1 MGVDAIMTQNLSS
14 PLGECQAKIKNQ
26 PKEWEEKGFITCSK

>member
-1 MGVDAIMTQNLSS
+1 MGVDAIVTQNLRS
-14 PLGECQAKIKNQ
+14 PLGEYQAKIMNQ